1 MKEIALGLDLAARL
15 GSPLPPIPVTFFEP
29 DEIDPKW
36 KRVHDIVM
44 AAKARN
50 SSSYSAYFAD
60 MEKLSVARWQAEAEW
75 MRLMS
80 ALGMDYDAA
89 LKFCGR
95 LLCLLG
101 RSGGPCDEDVITFYE
116 RALSR
121 TDIASGHDFLV
132 QNDRATTVLHD
143 LIKEIERLT
152 DALERVAPG
161 KGTA

>member
-1 MKEIALGLDLAARL
+1 MKDITLGLDLAARL
-15 GSPLPPIPVTFFEP
+15 ASPLPPIPVTYFEP

-50 SSSYSAYFAD
+50 VSRYSAYFANI
-60 MEKLSVARWQAEAEW
+60 EKLPAARWQAEADW
-75 MRLMS
+75 MRLMA
-80 ALGMDYDAA
+80 ALGMEFDAA

-101 RSGGPCDEDVITFYE
+101 RSGGPCDEEVITSYE

-121 TDIASGHDFLV
+121 TDIASGHDFLAH
-132 QNDRATTVLHD
+132 NDRAITVFYD
-143 LIKEIERLT
+143 LISEIERLT
-152 DALERVAPG
+152 EALERFAPG
-161 KGTA
+161 KGSA